1 MIKRRLYNKIVRFLK
16 KHPAVAL
23 IGPRQVGKTTLAVD
37 ISRSCPSVYLDLE
50 DPVDAVKVQDIKTFH
65 HQNRDKLIILDE
77 VQRTPGIFAPIRGI
91 IDAERRAGNDA
102 GQFLFLGSASIE
114 LLKQSSESLAGRI
127 AYVELHPVDVTELF
141 SHNAKQ
147 DTHTLTNKL
156 WLRGGIPKSLLA
168 GSDEDSL
175 DWRKFFITTYLERDI
190 PLLGPHIP
198 AETLRR
204 LWTMLVHSQGSTLN
218 AAKLA
223 GNIGMSGQTVSR
235 YLDLL
240 VELLLVRRLQPW
252 SSNEGKRLVRSPK
265 IFLRDSGIGHALLN
279 IKDCNDL
286 LGHPAVGGS
295 WEGFVI
301 ENLLSVAPQHV
312 FPFFYR
318 TAGGAE
324 IDLVL
329 EFSSKEKW
337 AIEMKRNSV
346 PSVSKGFY
354 LACEDIQVVR
364 KYVVYAG
371 QDTFLMGNDVTAISL
386 SDLMQEIMKQT

>member
-1 MIKRRLYNKIVRFLK
+1 MIKRRLHSKIVQLLK

-37 ISRSCPSVYLDLE
+37 ISRSCSSVYLDLE
-50 DPVDAVKVQDIKTFH
+50 DPVDAVKVQDMKMFH
-65 HQNRDKLIILDE
+65 HQNKGKLIILDE

-91 IDAERRAGNDA
+91 IDAERRAGNEV
-102 GQFLFLGSASIE
+102 GQFLFLGSASID
-114 LLKQSSESLAGRI
+114 LLRQSSESLAGRI
-127 AYVELHPVDVTELF
+127 AYVELHPVDVTERF
-141 SHNAKQ
+141 SQHQSN
-147 DTHTLTNKL
+147 DTASLMNEL
-156 WLRGGIPKSLLA
+156 WLRGGFPNSLLA
-168 GSDEDSL
+168 GSDEESL

-190 PLLGPHIP
+190 PLAGPHIP

-240 VELLLVRRLQPW
+240 IGLLLVRRLQPW

-279 IKDCNDL
+279 IKECNDL

-295 WEGFVI
+295 WEAFVI
-301 ENLLSVAPQHV
+301 ENLLSVAPHHV
-312 FPFFYR
+312 FSFFYR
-318 TAGGAE
+318 TPGGAE
-324 IDLVL
+324 IDLIL

-337 AIEMKRNSV
+337 AIEIKRNSV

-354 LACEDIQVVR
+354 LACEGIQVVR
-364 KYVVYAG
+364 KYVVYSG
-371 QDTFLMGNDVTAISL
+371 QDTFSMGNEVIAISL
-386 SDLMQEIMKQT
+386 PDLMQEIMKET